1 VKLLG
6 WEGLLPPYG
15 SAKWPDYCSY
25 LEEYYKH
32 NAYDFVADAASNLN
46 HVGSQIAT
54 AADMGAAVAK
64 FVSNPLASLLNHRL
78 SN

>member
-1 VKLLG
+1 MKQLG
-6 WEGLLPPYG
+6 WEKLLPLYG
-15 SAKWPDYCSY
+15 CVKWPDYCSH
-25 LEEYYKH
+25 LEEYYKR

-64 FVSNPLASLLNHRL
+64 FVSNPLLLL
-78 SN
+78 Y